1 MTVIRTRTCNMAL
14 FYAQLSRQIVE
25 QIPVLVRYDDDH
37 SLLDN
42 KPHVGKLE
50 GKLQFSNWKVQN
62 VVSSG
67 VLPQRGVNL
76 ARLMHALEDRVN
88 YDPGKFPNPIY
99 SGTLS
104 DGVTPFC
111 ANISLTGM
119 IVLMGLKYLHQVYE
133 AYRMMCDILHEFED
147 PNVPAGPRA
156 RRDYRVKQLQASVF
170 IFFFIGL
177 TLRADLLSVQG
188 CQ

>member
-1 MTVIRTRTCNMAL
+1 MAL

-25 QIPVLVRYDDDH
+25 QIPVLVRYDDDP
-37 SLLDN
+37 SLPDN

-119 IVLMGLKYLHQVYE
+119 IVLMGLKYLHQV
-133 AYRMMCDILHEFED
+133 RL
-147 PNVPAGPRA
+147 
-156 RRDYRVKQLQASVF
+156 
-170 IFFFIGL
+170 
-177 TLRADLLSVQG
+177 
-188 CQ
+188 